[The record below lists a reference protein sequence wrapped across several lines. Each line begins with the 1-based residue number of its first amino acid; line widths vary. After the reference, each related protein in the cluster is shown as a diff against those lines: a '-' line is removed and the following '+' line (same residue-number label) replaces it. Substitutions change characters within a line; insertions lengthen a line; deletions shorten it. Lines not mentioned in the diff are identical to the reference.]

1 MVEADPGREALSQV
15 DRALAARPARDGYAL
30 TAAVQGLAALRDD
43 VIARHRRDGGTR
55 WRGTLERVN
64 AVISVVM
71 AAEFPLGE
79 MPWAEL
85 ERARDWLA
93 GIVREEA
100 AHGVSG

>member
-1 MVEADPGREALSQV
+1 MAEANPGRAALDQV
-15 DRALAARPARDGYAL
+15 DRALAARPIRDGLAL

-55 WRGTLERVN
+55 WRTTLERVN

-85 ERARDWLA
+85 EHARDWL
-93 GIVREEA
+93 GEIVRDEEA
-100 AHGVSG
+100 Q